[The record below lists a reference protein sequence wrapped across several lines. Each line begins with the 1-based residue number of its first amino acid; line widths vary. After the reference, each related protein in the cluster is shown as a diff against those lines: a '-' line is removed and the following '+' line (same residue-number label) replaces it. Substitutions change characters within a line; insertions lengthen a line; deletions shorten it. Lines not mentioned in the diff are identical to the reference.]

1 MVDEI
6 DLNAFV
12 SSPYASD
19 IKKQQQA
26 YLSAQNIRR
35 VNESIEEYKARMAQF
50 RTEHEQKLVKENTD
64 ILQKRL
70 ENLDI
75 SNIATKNRLAIEN
88 MIKEAMSIKYFAYNN
103 MYNTKDIDLST
114 LDKAILAA
122 QARLNNIK
130 NGREDSSIGTGIY
143 ADTYRT
149 SAKAGDDILSKLLN
163 NGKKNS

>member
-26 YLSAQNIRR
+26 YMSAKNIRKI
-35 VNESIEEYKARMAQF
+35 NESVEEYKARMAQF
-50 RTEHEQKLVKENTD
+50 REQQEQKLIAENTD

-75 SNIATKNRLAIEN
+75 SNIATKNRLAIESL
-88 MIKEAMSIKYFAYNN
+88 IREAQSIKYFAYNN
-103 MYNTKDIDLST
+103 MYKTKDIDLST

-130 NGREDSSIGTGIY
+130 TGKEDSSIGTGIY

-149 SAKAGDDILSKLLN
+149 ATKASDSILNKLLN
-163 NGKKNS
+163 NNSKE